1 MYNNEQKEILI
12 AKVFCGRYLFDGEN
26 IGHEVIDFF
35 DTDNGERYLYIAP
48 DGNVNDH
55 PNVEAVLLIRSYGST
70 LGEAVGL
77 ACDLENIC
85 SPRNKGETLPITHD
99 SVSYNGVSVDKIFAE
114 NVYKG
119 EKEEAFSTLS
129 YHTGSFKIPS
139 PKHQIFISMGKAK
152 DEDKRRHPIELI
164 CSDKKQW
171 GHQRT
176 YISSVDDPEAY
187 ARLKELIAD
196 EEKWEEQIGAKPVKT
211 MSCNKTQPSF
221 LEIIGKEDDELV
233 FSNLLAHYLS
243 CSKKGFEA
251 FAKEVLGIS
260 DFGPH
265 PTIIRESKHHV
276 DLWIENERHIVVIEN
291 KIHSAIN
298 GIKPDCS
305 ETQLSRYREVAKKEC
320 KEECKDRTVK
330 CYLFAP
336 DFNNVDETKAKEEG
350 FEVKHYSE
358 LHAFF
363 KTNKNLFFGNEHYGV
378 DEYYDEFL
386 IGLERHTLA
395 PVERNERAMLE
406 RFSYMIDRAKQ
417 S

>member
-1 MYNNEQKEILI
+1 MNDRKEILI
-12 AKVFCGRYLFDGEN
+12 AKVFCGGFILDGEN

-48 DGNVNDH
+48 DGDVNNRPH
-55 PNVEAVLLIRSYGST
+55 VEAVLLVRASGST
-70 LGEAVGL
+70 FGEVVGL
-77 ACDLENIC
+77 ACNLENI
-85 SPRNKGETLPITHD
+85 SSSKNKEEARPITYGN
-99 SVSYNGVSVDKIFAE
+99 VSAKKIFAK

-119 EKEEAFSTLS
+119 EADKPFSNPS
-129 YHTGSFKIPS
+129 YRVGSFKA
-139 PKHQIFISMGKAK
+139 PKPEKPIFISIGEAK
-152 DEDKRRHPIELI
+152 NKDARHDLVELN
-164 CSDKKQW
+164 CNELKEL
-171 GHQRT
+171 GHQRR
-176 YISSVDDPEAY
+176 YISNTAHPESFTK
-187 ARLKELIAD
+187 LKELIAD
-196 EEKWEEQIGAKPVKT
+196 EEKWEEQIGTKPVNSASCGKT
-211 MSCNKTQPSF
+211 HPSF

-233 FSNLLAHYLS
+233 FSNLLGHYLS

-251 FAKEVLGIS
+251 FAKEILGIS

-265 PTIIRESKHHV
+265 PTIIRESKYHV
-276 DLWIENERHIVVIEN
+276 DVWIENERHIVVIEN

-305 ETQLSRYREVAKKEC
+305 ETQLSKYRKAAEDECQKEC
-320 KEECKDRTVK
+320 KNRTVK

-358 LHAFF
+358 LYAFF
-363 KTNKNLFFGNEHYGV
+363 KTNKSLFTGDERYGV
-378 DEYYDEFL
+378 DGHYDEFL

-395 PVERNERAMLE
+395 PAERNERAMLE

>member
-1 MYNNEQKEILI
+1 MNNNERKEILI
-12 AKVFCGRYLFDGEN
+12 AKVFCGGYLLDGEN

-48 DGNVNDH
+48 DGNVNGH
-55 PNVEAVLLIRSYGST
+55 PNVEAVLLIRSYGNM

-85 SPRNKGETLPITHD
+85 SPRNKGEALPITYD
-99 SVSYNGVSVDKIFAE
+99 SVSYNGIPVDKIFAE
-114 NVYKG
+114 NVYRG
-119 EKEEAFSTLS
+119 EIEGTFSNLS
-129 YHTGSFKIPS
+129 YRVGSFKTPN
-139 PKHQIFISMGKAK
+139 PKHHIFISMGKAK
-152 DEDKRRHPIELI
+152 DEDKRRRPIELI
-164 CSDKKQW
+164 CNDKKQW

-196 EEKWEEQIGAKPVKT
+196 EEKWEEQIGTKTVKSV
-211 MSCNKTQPSF
+211 SCNKTQPSF

-243 CSKKGFEA
+243 YSKKGFEA
-251 FAKEVLGIS
+251 FTKEVFGIN

-265 PTIIRESKHHV
+265 PTIIRESKDHV

-298 GIKPDCS
+298 GIKAGHT
-305 ETQLSRYREVAKKEC
+305 ETQLSRYRKAAEKEC
-320 KEECKDRTVK
+320 QNRTVK

-350 FEVKHYSE
+350 FEIKHYSE
-358 LHAFF
+358 LYAFF
-363 KTNKNLFFGNEHYGV
+363 KTNKSLFTGDERYGV
-378 DEYYDEFL
+378 DGHYDEFL

-395 PVERNERAMLE
+395 PAERNERAMLE

>member
-1 MYNNEQKEILI
+1 MNNNEQKEVLI

-48 DGNVNDH
+48 DGIVNDH
-55 PNVEAVLLIRSYGST
+55 PNVEAVLLIRSYGNT
-70 LGEAVGL
+70 LGEVVGL
-77 ACDLENIC
+77 ACDLENVC
-85 SPRNKGETLPITHD
+85 PPRNKEEALPMPYG

-119 EKEEAFSTLS
+119 EKEEAFRTLS
-129 YHTGSFKIPS
+129 YHAGSFKVPS

-152 DEDKRRHPIELI
+152 NEDERRHPIELI
-164 CSDKKQW
+164 CNDKEQW

-176 YISSVDDPEAY
+176 YISSVDHPEAY
-187 ARLKELIAD
+187 ARLKELMAD
-196 EEKWEEQIGAKPVKT
+196 KEKWEEQIGIKTVKSA
-211 MSCNKTQPSF
+211 SCDKTQPSF
-221 LEIIGKEDDELV
+221 LEIIRKEDDELV

-251 FAKEVLGIS
+251 FTKEVLGIT

-265 PTIIRESKHHV
+265 PTIIRESKDHV
-276 DLWIENERHIVVIEN
+276 DLWIENDRHIVVIEN

-298 GIKPDCS
+298 GIKPDCK
-305 ETQLSRYREVAKKEC
+305 ETQLSRYRKAAEK
-320 KEECKDRTVK
+320 ECKDRTVK

-336 DFNNVDETKAKEEG
+336 DFNNVDEVKAKAAR
-350 FEVKHYSE
+350 FSVKHYSE
-358 LHAFF
+358 LYAFF
-363 KTNKNLFFGNEHYGV
+363 KTNKSLFTGDERYGV
-378 DEYYDEFL
+378 DEHYDEFL
-386 IGLERHTLA
+386 IGLKRHTLA
-395 PVERNERAMLE
+395 PAERNEQAMLE

>member
-1 MYNNEQKEILI
+1 MNDEKEILI
-12 AKVFCGRYLFDGEN
+12 AKVFCGGYLLDGEN

-35 DTDNGERYLYIAP
+35 DTDKGERYLYIAP
-48 DGNVNDH
+48 SGNVNDH
-55 PNVEAVLLIRSYGST
+55 PNVEAVLLIRSYGNT

-85 SPRNKGETLPITHD
+85 SPRNKGEALPITYG

-114 NVYKG
+114 NVYRG
-119 EKEEAFSTLS
+119 EKEGTFNNLS
-129 YHTGSFKIPS
+129 YRAGSFKTPS
-139 PKHQIFISMGKAK
+139 PKHHIFISMGKAK
-152 DEDKRRHPIELI
+152 DEDRRRHPIELI
-164 CSDKKQW
+164 CNDKNQW

-176 YISSVDDPEAY
+176 YISSIDHPEAY
-187 ARLKELIAD
+187 ARLKELMAD
-196 EEKWEEQIGAKPVKT
+196 EEKWEEQIGIKSIKAV
-211 MSCNKTQPSF
+211 SYDKTQPSF

-233 FSNLLAHYLS
+233 FSNLLGHYLS

-251 FAKEVLGIS
+251 FAKEILGIS

-276 DLWIENERHIVVIEN
+276 DIWIENERHIVVIEN

-298 GIKPDCS
+298 GVKPDCS
-305 ETQLSRYREVAKKEC
+305 ETQLSRYRSDAESEC
-320 KEECKDRTVK
+320 KNRTVE

-358 LHAFF
+358 LYAFF
-363 KTNKNLFFGNEHYGV
+363 KTNKSLFIGDERYGV
-378 DEYYDEFL
+378 DEHYDEFL

-395 PVERNERAMLE
+395 PTERNERAMLE
-406 RFSYMIDRAKQ
+406 RFSYMLDRAKQ

>member
-1 MYNNEQKEILI
+1 MNDEKEILI
-12 AKVFCGRYLFDGEN
+12 AKVFCGGYLLDGEN

-35 DTDNGERYLYIAP
+35 DTDKGERYLYIAP
-48 DGNVNDH
+48 SGNVNDH
-55 PNVEAVLLIRSYGST
+55 PNVEAVLLIRSYGNT

-85 SPRNKGETLPITHD
+85 SPRNKGEALPITYG

-114 NVYKG
+114 NVYRG
-119 EKEEAFSTLS
+119 EKEGTFNNLS
-129 YHTGSFKIPS
+129 YRAGSFKTPS
-139 PKHQIFISMGKAK
+139 PKHHIFISMGKAK
-152 DEDKRRHPIELI
+152 DEDRRRHPIELI
-164 CSDKKQW
+164 CNDKNQW

-176 YISSVDDPEAY
+176 YISSIDHPEAY
-187 ARLKELIAD
+187 ARLKELMAD
-196 EEKWEEQIGAKPVKT
+196 EEKWEEQIGIKSIKT
-211 MSCNKTQPSF
+211 VSYDKTQPSF

-233 FSNLLAHYLS
+233 FSNLLGHYLS

-251 FAKEVLGIS
+251 FAKEILGIS

-276 DLWIENERHIVVIEN
+276 DVWIENERHIVVIEN

-298 GIKPDCS
+298 GVKPDCS
-305 ETQLSRYREVAKKEC
+305 ETQLSRYRSDAEGEC
-320 KEECKDRTVK
+320 KNRTVE

-358 LHAFF
+358 LYAFF
-363 KTNKNLFFGNEHYGV
+363 KTNKSLFIGDERYGV
-378 DEYYDEFL
+378 DEHYDEFL

-395 PVERNERAMLE
+395 PTERNERAMLE
-406 RFSYMIDRAKQ
+406 RFSYMLDRAKQ

>member
-1 MYNNEQKEILI
+1 MNDKKEILI
-12 AKVFCGRYLFDGEN
+12 AKVFCGGYLLDGEN

-35 DTDNGERYLYIAP
+35 DTDKGERYLYIAP
-48 DGNVNDH
+48 SGNVNDH
-55 PNVEAVLLIRSYGST
+55 PNVEAVLLIRSYGNT

-85 SPRNKGETLPITHD
+85 SPRNKGEALPITYG

-114 NVYKG
+114 NVYRG
-119 EKEEAFSTLS
+119 EKEGTFNNLS
-129 YHTGSFKIPS
+129 YRAGSFKTPS
-139 PKHQIFISMGKAK
+139 PKHHIFISMGKAK
-152 DEDKRRHPIELI
+152 DEDRRRHPIELI
-164 CSDKKQW
+164 CNDKNQW

-176 YISSVDDPEAY
+176 YISSIDHPEAY
-187 ARLKELIAD
+187 ARLKELMAD
-196 EEKWEEQIGAKPVKT
+196 EEKWEEQIGTKPVKSA
-211 MSCNKTQPSF
+211 SCGKTQPSF

-233 FSNLLAHYLS
+233 FSNLLGHYLS
-243 CSKKGFEA
+243 CSKKGFEV
-251 FAKEVLGIS
+251 FAKEILGIS

-276 DLWIENERHIVVIEN
+276 DVWIENERHIVVIEN

-298 GIKPDCS
+298 GIDPDCS
-305 ETQLSRYREVAKKEC
+305 ETQLSRYRSDAEGERKN
-320 KEECKDRTVK
+320 RTVE

-358 LHAFF
+358 LYAFF
-363 KTNKNLFFGNEHYGV
+363 KTNKNLFIRDEHYGV
-378 DEYYDEFL
+378 DEHYDEFL
-386 IGLERHTLA
+386 IGLERHALA
-395 PVERNERAMLE
+395 PAERNERAMLE

>member
-48 DGNVNDH
+48 DGVVNDH
-55 PNVEAVLLIRSYGST
+55 PNVEAVLLIRSYGNT
-70 LGEAVGL
+70 LGEVVGL

-85 SPRNKGETLPITHD
+85 CPRNKEEALPMPYG

-119 EKEEAFSTLS
+119 EKEETFRTLS
-129 YHTGSFKIPS
+129 YHAGSFKVPS
-139 PKHQIFISMGKAK
+139 PKHQIFISMDKTK

-164 CSDKKQW
+164 CNDKKQW

-176 YISSVDDPEAY
+176 YISSADNPEAY

-196 EEKWEEQIGAKPVKT
+196 EEKWEEQIETKTVKSV
-211 MSCNKTQPSF
+211 SCGKTQPSF

-233 FSNLLAHYLS
+233 FSNLLGHYLS
-243 CSKKGFEA
+243 CSKKGFEV
-251 FAKEVLGIS
+251 FAKEILGIS

-265 PTIIRESKHHV
+265 PTIIRESKYHV
-276 DLWIENERHIVVIEN
+276 DVWIENERHIVVIEN

-298 GIKPDCS
+298 GIKTGHT
-305 ETQLSRYREVAKKEC
+305 ETQLSRYRKAAEKEC
-320 KEECKDRTVK
+320 KNRTVK
-330 CYLFAP
+330 CCLFAP

-358 LHAFF
+358 LYAFF
-363 KTNKNLFFGNEHYGV
+363 KTNKSLFTGDERYGV
-378 DEYYDEFL
+378 DGHYDEFL
-386 IGLERHTLA
+386 IGLKRQTLA
-395 PVERNERAMLE
+395 PAERNEQAMLE

>member
-1 MYNNEQKEILI
+1 MNDEKEILI
-12 AKVFCGRYLFDGEN
+12 AKVFCDGYLLDGEN

-35 DTDNGERYLYIAP
+35 DTDKGERYLYIAP
-48 DGNVNDH
+48 SGNVNDH
-55 PNVEAVLLIRSYGST
+55 PNVEAVLLIRSYGNT

-85 SPRNKGETLPITHD
+85 SPRNKGEALPMPYG

-119 EKEEAFSTLS
+119 EKEDAFRTLS
-129 YHTGSFKIPS
+129 YHAGSFKVPS

-152 DEDKRRHPIELI
+152 DEDERRHPIELI
-164 CSDKKQW
+164 CNDKERW
-171 GHQRT
+171 GRQRT
-176 YISSVDDPEAY
+176 YISSVDHPEAY
-187 ARLKELIAD
+187 ARLKELIAN
-196 EEKWEEQIGAKPVKT
+196 EEKWEEQIGTKLVKSV
-211 MSCNKTQPSF
+211 SCSKTQPSF

-243 CSKKGFEA
+243 CSKKGFET
-251 FAKEVLGIS
+251 FAKEVLDIS
-260 DFGPH
+260 DFGLH
-265 PTIIRESKHHV
+265 PTIIRESKYHV

-305 ETQLSRYREVAKKEC
+305 ETQLSQYRKAAKNVC
-320 KEECKDRTVK
+320 QNRTVK

-336 DFNNVDETKAKEEG
+336 DFNNVDEAKAATAK
-350 FEVKHYSE
+350 FKIKYYSE
-358 LHAFF
+358 LYAFF
-363 KTNKNLFFGNEHYGV
+363 KTNKNLFTGDERYGV
-378 DEYYDEFL
+378 DEHYDEFL
-386 IGLERHTLA
+386 IGLKRHTLA
-395 PVERNERAMLE
+395 PAERNEQAVLE

>member
-1 MYNNEQKEILI
+1 
-12 AKVFCGRYLFDGEN
+12 
-26 IGHEVIDFF
+26 
-35 DTDNGERYLYIAP
+35 
-48 DGNVNDH
+48 
-55 PNVEAVLLIRSYGST
+55 
-70 LGEAVGL
+70 
-77 ACDLENIC
+77 
-85 SPRNKGETLPITHD
+85 
-99 SVSYNGVSVDKIFAE
+99 
-114 NVYKG
+114 
-119 EKEEAFSTLS
+119 
-129 YHTGSFKIPS
+129 
-139 PKHQIFISMGKAK
+139 MGKAK
-152 DEDKRRHPIELI
+152 NEDKRRHPIELI
-164 CSDKKQW
+164 CNDKKQW

-176 YISSVDDPEAY
+176 YISSVNHPEAY
-187 ARLKELIAD
+187 ARLKELMTD
-196 EEKWEEQIGAKPVKT
+196 EEKWGEQIGIKTVKSA
-211 MSCNKTQPSF
+211 SCDKTQPSF

-251 FAKEVLGIS
+251 FTKEVLSIN

-265 PTIIRESKHHV
+265 PKIIRESKDHV

-305 ETQLSRYREVAKKEC
+305 ETQLSRYRKVAEKEC
-320 KEECKDRTVK
+320 KGRTVK

-358 LHAFF
+358 LYAFF
-363 KTNKNLFFGNEHYGV
+363 KTNKSLFIGDERYGV
-378 DEYYDEFL
+378 DEHYDEFL

-395 PVERNERAMLE
+395 PTERNERAMLE
-406 RFSYMIDRAKQ
+406 RFSYMLDRAKQ